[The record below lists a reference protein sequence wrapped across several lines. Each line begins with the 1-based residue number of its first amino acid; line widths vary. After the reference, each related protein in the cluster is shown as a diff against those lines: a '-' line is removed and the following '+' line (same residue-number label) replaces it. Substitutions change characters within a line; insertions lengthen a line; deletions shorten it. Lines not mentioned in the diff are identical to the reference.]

1 MEGFFKRHIV
11 LWTNKKVLAHFALS
25 FALFVLSLF
34 FTYIATTLTR
44 TYTGYVVP
52 DILLDNLPVL
62 NVGLIFFQ
70 GAALFVLLICAIGI
84 YQPKYIPFAL
94 ESTALFFFIRS
105 LFMVMTHLTA
115 PNVEYYNYIHSE
127 HHVKEILFTISS
139 GNDLFFSGHAGY
151 PFLYALIFWHV
162 PKMRYFFLLCSA
174 IGATAVILGHLHYSI
189 DVFSAFFITF
199 GVFAIAKKFFPQEY
213 KLIHP

>member
-1 MEGFFKRHIV
+1 MHLGISLV
-11 LWTNKKVLAHFALS
+11 LFL
-25 FALFVLSLF
+25 LSLL
-34 FTYIATTLTR
+34 FTYMATTFTK

-62 NVGLIFFQ
+62 EVGFIFFQ
-70 GAALFVLLICAIGI
+70 GAALFVLIVCGIGV

-94 ESTALFFFIRS
+94 ESTALFFFVRS

-127 HHVKEILFTISS
+127 HHIKEILFTISS

-151 PFLYALIFWHV
+151 PFLYALIFWHM
-162 PKMRYFFLLCSA
+162 PKLRYFFLICSA
-174 IGATAVILGHLHYSI
+174 IGASAVILGHLHYSI

-199 GVFAIAKKFFPQEY
+199 GVFEISKKFFAKEY
-213 KLIHP
+213 KLLRTQ